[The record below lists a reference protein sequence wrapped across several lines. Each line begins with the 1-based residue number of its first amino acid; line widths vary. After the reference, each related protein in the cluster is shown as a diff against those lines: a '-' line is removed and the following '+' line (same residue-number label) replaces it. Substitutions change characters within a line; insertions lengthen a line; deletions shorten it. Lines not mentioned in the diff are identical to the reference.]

1 MTLLDQYLKA
11 VAAQLPKDVRDDIVA
26 ELRDMI
32 LTRFEA
38 KEEALGRPLTEAEQ
52 EAILREVGH
61 PLAVAGRYH
70 TGANQVIGPELY
82 PYFLF
87 AVKIGLAALV
97 IITLMATAIQIL
109 VGEQSFAQGIGH
121 AFSNIF
127 SGGVTLIGFAAI
139 AGFIIERMPEKPK
152 FLREWRVKDLH
163 LYELAAFDTEA
174 LERSLKDNGK
184 GKSMSMSMSMSN
196 SMGWKSSSPA
206 ANALGAAMALTVLLL
221 WWTGVLPIADLRPGA
236 GSFVLGGVDYGA
248 ILTSVVE
255 ALFWPMIVYLIAR
268 IGLELFKAWRPA
280 ARRTAAL
287 GQLTLAL
294 VRLGGL
300 LWLWSH
306 SALSPVIHVDS
317 MQALIDGA
325 RRMAEGHF
333 SLATLLTL
341 IGLFMMIETVGDML
355 GSAWRLATPAR
366 GTAAAL

>member
-11 VAAQLPKDVRDDIVA
+11 VAAQLPKDARDDIVA

-38 KEEALGRPLTEAEQ
+38 KEEELGRPLTDGEQ

-70 TGANQVIGPELY
+70 TGANHLIGPELY

-87 AVKIGLAALV
+87 AVKIGLAALIV
-97 IITLMATAIQIL
+97 ITLLASAIQVL
-109 VGEQSFAQGIGH
+109 VGELSLSEGIGH
-121 AFSNIF
+121 AFSNIV
-127 SGGVTLIGFAAI
+127 SGGITLIGFAAI
-139 AGFIIERMPEKPK
+139 AGFIIERQPEKPK

-163 LYELAAFDTEA
+163 LFEFAAFDTEA
-174 LERSLKDNGK
+174 LERSFKEGQK
-184 GKSMSMSMSMSN
+184 GKSMSVT
-196 SMGWKSSSPA
+196 MGFKSSSPA
-206 ANALGAAMALTVLLL
+206 ANALGAAMGLTVLLL

-236 GSFVLGGVDYGA
+236 GSWVMDGIDYGA
-248 ILTSVVE
+248 ILTSIVE
-255 ALFWPMIVYLIAR
+255 VAFWPILAYLAAR
-268 IGLELFKAWRPA
+268 IGLELFRAWRPG
-280 ARRTAAL
+280 ARRVAAL

-300 LWLWSH
+300 LWLWSY
-306 SALSPVIHVDS
+306 SPLSPVIHVDS

-325 RRMAEGHF
+325 RRMADGHF

-341 IGLFMMIETVGDML
+341 IGLFMMIETVGNIL

-366 GTAAAL
+366 AETAKA

>member
-11 VAAQLPKDVRDDIVA
+11 VAAQLPKDARDDIVA

-32 LTRFEA
+32 LTRFEVR
-38 KEEALGRPLTEAEQ
+38 EEELGRPLTEAEQ
-52 EAILREVGH
+52 ETILREVGH

-70 TGANQVIGPELY
+70 TGANHLIGPELY

-87 AVKIGLAALV
+87 AVRIGLAALV

-109 VGEQSFAQGIGH
+109 VGELSFGQGIGQ

-127 SGGVTLIGFAAI
+127 SSGITLIGFAAI

-174 LERSLKDNGK
+174 LERSFKDNGKAK
-184 GKSMSMSMSMSN
+184 GKSMSV
-196 SMGWKSSSPA
+196 SMGFKSSSPA
-206 ANALGAAMALTVLLL
+206 ANALGAAMGLTVLML

-236 GSFVLGGVDYGA
+236 GSWVLDGIDYGS
-248 ILTSVVE
+248 ILTSIVE
-255 ALFWPMIVYLIAR
+255 VAFWPILVYLAAR
-268 IGLELFKAWRPA
+268 IGLELFRAWRPA

-287 GQLTLAL
+287 GQLILAL

-300 LWLWSH
+300 LWLWSY

-325 RRMAEGHF
+325 QRMAHGHF

-341 IGLFMMIETVGDML
+341 IGLFMMIETVGNML
-355 GSAWRLATPAR
+355 GSAWRLATPGRAESAR
-366 GTAAAL
+366 AA

>member
-11 VAAQLPKDVRDDIVA
+11 VAAQLPKDARDDIVA

-38 KEEALGRPLTEAEQ
+38 KEEQLGRPLTEGEQ

-61 PLAVAGRYH
+61 PLTVAGRYH
-70 TGANQVIGPELY
+70 TGANHLIGPELY

-97 IITLMATAIQIL
+97 VITLLATFIRVL
-109 VGEQSFAQGIGH
+109 VGDVSFAQGIGH

-139 AGFIIERMPEKPK
+139 AGFIIERMPEKPR

-174 LERSLKDNGK
+174 IERSIKDS
-184 GKSMSMSMSMSN
+184 GKSKGASMGMGA
-196 SMGWKSSSPA
+196 SMGWKSNSPS
-206 ANALGAAMALTVLLL
+206 ANALGAAMGLTVLLL

-300 LWLWSH
+300 LWLWSY

-317 MQALIDGA
+317 MQTLIDGA
-325 RRMAEGHF
+325 QRMADGDF

-341 IGLFMMIETVGDML
+341 IGLFMMIETIGDIL

-366 GTAAAL
+366 TVAA

>member
-11 VAAQLPKDVRDDIVA
+11 VAAQLPKAVRDDIVA

-32 LTRFEA
+32 LNRFEA
-38 KEEALGRPLTEAEQ
+38 KEDELGRPLTDAEAET
-52 EAILREVGH
+52 ILREVGH

-70 TGANQVIGPELY
+70 TGANHVIGPELY

-87 AVKIGLAALV
+87 AVRIGLAALV
-97 IITLMATAIQIL
+97 CITLIATAVQVL
-109 VGEQSFAQGIGH
+109 VGELSFAQGIGH
-121 AFSNIF
+121 AFSNVF
-127 SGGVTLIGFAAI
+127 SGAITLIGFAAI
-139 AGFIIERMPEKPK
+139 GGFIMERMPEKPK

-174 LERSLKDNGK
+174 IERSIKDSP
-184 GKSMSMSMSMSN
+184 KSKNM

-206 ANALGAAMALTVLLL
+206 ANALGAAMGFTVLLL

-236 GSFVLGGVDYGA
+236 GSFVIGDIDYGS
-248 ILTSVVE
+248 ILTQIVE
-255 ALFWPMIVYLIAR
+255 LAFWPILAYLAAR
-268 IGLELFKAWRPA
+268 IGLELFKAWRPN
-280 ARRTAAL
+280 ARRVAAL

-294 VRLGGL
+294 VRLGGV

-306 SALSPVIHVDS
+306 SPLSPVIHVGS
-317 MQALIDGA
+317 MQALIDGVQ
-325 RRMAEGHF
+325 RMAHGHF

-341 IGLFMMIETVGDML
+341 MVIFMLVETVGDIL

-366 GTAAAL
+366 AVAA

>member
-11 VAAQLPKDVRDDIVA
+11 VAAQLPKDARDDIVA

-38 KEEALGRPLTEAEQ
+38 KEEELGRPLTEAEQ
-52 EAILREVGH
+52 EAILRDVGH

-70 TGANQVIGPELY
+70 TGANHVIGPELY

-87 AVKIGLAALV
+87 AVRIGLAALV
-97 IITLMATAIQIL
+97 IITLMATAIQVL
-109 VGEQSFAQGIGH
+109 VGEQSFAQGIGQ

-127 SGGVTLIGFAAI
+127 SSGITLIGFAAI

-163 LYELAAFDTEA
+163 IYELAAFDTEA
-174 LERSLKDNGK
+174 LERSFKDNGK
-184 GKSMSMSMSMSN
+184 GKGKSMSVT
-196 SMGWKSSSPA
+196 MGWKSSSPA
-206 ANALGAAMALTVLLL
+206 ANALGAAMGLTVLLL

-236 GSFVLGGVDYGA
+236 GSWVMGGIDYGA

-255 ALFWPMIVYLIAR
+255 AAFWPILAYLTAC
-268 IGLELFKAWRPA
+268 IGLELFRAWRPA

-300 LWLWSH
+300 LWLWSY

-325 RRMAEGHF
+325 QRMAHGHF

-341 IGLFMMIETVGDML
+341 IGLFMMIETVGDIL

-366 GTAAAL
+366 APAAQP

>member
-11 VAAQLPKDVRDDIVA
+11 VAAQLPKDARDDIVA

-32 LTRFEA
+32 LTRFEV
-38 KEEALGRPLTEAEQ
+38 KEEELGRPLTEAEQ
-52 EAILREVGH
+52 ETILREVGH

-70 TGANQVIGPELY
+70 TGANHLIGPELY

-87 AVKIGLAALV
+87 AVKIGLAALI
-97 IITLMATAIQIL
+97 IITLLATGIQIL
-109 VGEQSFAQGIGH
+109 VGELSFGQGIGH
-121 AFSNIF
+121 AFSNVF

-139 AGFIIERMPEKPK
+139 AGFIIERQPEKPK

-163 LYELAAFDTEA
+163 LFELAAFDTEA
-174 LERSLKDNGK
+174 LERSFKEGQK
-184 GKSMSMSMSMSN
+184 VKSKSN
-196 SMGWKSSSPA
+196 SMSVNMGFKSNSPA
-206 ANALGAAMALTVLLL
+206 ANALGAAMGFVVLLL

-236 GSFVLGGVDYGA
+236 GSWVLDGIDYGA
-248 ILTSVVE
+248 ILTSIVE
-255 ALFWPMIVYLIAR
+255 VAFWPILVYLAAR
-268 IGLELFKAWRPA
+268 IGLELFRAWRPA

-287 GQLTLAL
+287 GQLILAL

-300 LWLWSH
+300 LWLWSY

-325 RRMAEGHF
+325 QRMAHGHF

-341 IGLFMMIETVGDML
+341 IGLFMMIETVGTML
-355 GSAWRLATPAR
+355 GSAWRLATPGRAEPAR
-366 GTAAAL
+366 AA